1 MAEELKNN
9 KLLNGKKTLLIQEE
23 FFLKIPGNFLLF
35 HAGFPRS
42 TIGAMELNFRV
53 RNGIGCCLHA
63 IITGKTFGKLEYL
76 PSSTARKN
84 N

>member
-1 MAEELKNN
+1 MKRRV
-9 KLLNGKKTLLIQEE
+9 
-23 FFLKIPGNFLLF
+23 FLKIPGNFLLF

-63 IITGKTFGKLEYL
+63 IITGKNFWEIGIFTKFNCKKE
-76 PSSTARKN
+76 
-84 N
+84 